1 MSKKNIVI
9 TVAALAV
16 IATAFVGCGDS
27 NDSGFVKGAKETEK
41 WAKGV
46 GKAVSGK

>member
-1 MSKKNIVI
+1 MKKKNIVI
-9 TVAALAV
+9 IVATLAV
-16 IATAFVGCGDS
+16 IAAAFVGCGDS
-27 NDSGFVKGAKETEK
+27 NDSGFVKGARETEN